1 MKKSIND
8 ILIEIAFEYAK
19 KFGYS
24 LTKEEIYNPETDPHF
39 LSRAKNKHLKTV
51 RFEGQSDQENEKYPP
66 YIEVRQRFGDPRLD
80 MYWPKEGNK
89 GRLAFVGVEFK
100 EDGTFGEAQVFYPEG
115 IGKLPEIVSLV
126 RGRWE
131 KEGGL

>member
-24 LTKEEIYNPETDPHF
+24 LTKEEIYNPETDYHPV
-39 LSRAKNKHLKTV
+39 SRATNKHLKTV
-51 RFEGQSDQENEKYPP
+51 QFEGQSDREDGKYPP
-66 YIEVRQRFGDPRLD
+66 SIVVRQRFGDPRLD
-80 MYWPKEGNK
+80 MYWPKEGNR
-89 GRLAFVGVEFK
+89 GCLAFVGVEFK

-115 IGKLPEIVSLV
+115 IDKLPEIVSLV